1 MNIFYS
7 QVDGA
12 VQTELN
18 ARGNSGKN
26 RTSRDIDFM
35 VGKLANVQISAY
47 NSGSADPQNLIAEPY
62 GTLGGTK
69 LTTGRYMPSGEGG
82 FLTEPTYIVT
92 SIDTN
97 KAGQAVLKQDKKTDT
112 SRRIGPYITQ
122 VSIDIGD
129 HSMGLL
135 NKATFNITIPNPTRD
150 LDGIENTWFYPGR
163 YVKLEIVH
171 PETAII
177 SGIDNRLSTES
188 LFGSLSQEDYDGKL
202 KKMYPSLVNELD
214 KFKNEIRQLN
224 LFSFQG
230 LVTSFDF
237 SYTEDGTVEA
247 TISLTGTSNTYTD
260 VSMLMNPETKTVTPK
275 DVNYTFATSS
285 TAELSEQ
292 KIDTGSIEFYGQLYH
307 QFEKVRNQYKLD
319 ENITNDPPVLIP
331 FPPPPPPPNDKRT
344 PDPKEKRDDS
354 FILYGQMYPNT
365 ITWPNYPAFVLDAS
379 SSLNQASQQQEYD
392 KKKTA
397 YDKRNQSFTTTQRYV
412 TLGGLIQFVNT
423 YITKKLKDSAVT
435 STIVC
440 DDLLCFSNYYQSLTS
455 CVPDQIL
462 LLPVNTPKYGF
473 NVYPTSDTDALIFY
487 PTVVQ
492 KMASKTN
499 IPQWPGV
506 YSTTANQEKI
516 YPSRIFLNLEYIQ
529 QVLNALSET
538 NTKQFTLKTFLAN
551 ISARIS
557 YATGGAID
565 LKLVTDNTNTNI
577 LNFMDTKYLKSI
589 DPTKKVEPY
598 SVPML
603 ANHENGT
610 IVRAFTF
617 QAKLPAN
624 VKNLSYVLNSGTN
637 VSESEIAPYLNFMY
651 NSKDVGAI
659 NAAKLKYKEKHQTV
673 LKNLTEAKTSY
684 GLIPFSQENTTKLYK
699 ALVEYVKFPYDD
711 IMQSQQMTAPVFP
724 FDVDFEIDG
733 INGLRYGD
741 VLTFDGLPEKYKNNT
756 VFSIIGITHDVSTD
770 GVWTTKIKCIM
781 RPNIG

>member
-7 QVDGA
+7 QVDDA

-26 RTSRDIDFM
+26 RTTRDIDFM

-47 NSGSADPQNLIAEPY
+47 NSGSADPQGLIAEPY

-82 FLTEPTYIVT
+82 FLTNPTYIVT
-92 SIDTN
+92 SVGFSDVGYATT
-97 KAGQAVLKQDKKTDT
+97 KETEKTDT
-112 SRRIGPYITQ
+112 SHRIGPYITQ

-177 SGIDNRLSTES
+177 SGVANRLSTGS

-230 LVTSFDF
+230 LITSFDF

-260 VSMLMNPETKTVTPK
+260 VSMLMNPETKTATPK

-285 TAELSEQ
+285 AAELSSQ
-292 KIDTGSIEFYGQLYH
+292 NIDTGSIEFYGQLYH
-307 QFEKVRNQYKLD
+307 QFEKVRNDYKTT
-319 ENITNDPPVLIP
+319 ENIKNDPPVLIP
-331 FPPPPPPPNDKRT
+331 FFSPEPND
-344 PDPKEKRDDS
+344 KRDDS

-365 ITWPNYPAFVLDAS
+365 ITWPNYPSFVLDTS
-379 SSLNQASQQQEYD
+379 SSLNQPSQQAEYD

-412 TLGGLIQFVNT
+412 TLGGLIQFVNK
-423 YITKKLKDSAVT
+423 YITTKLNGSAVMA
-435 STIVC
+435 TIMC
-440 DDLLCFSNYYQSLTS
+440 DDLHCFSNYYQSLTS

-462 LLPVNTPKYGF
+462 LLPVNNPTYGF
-473 NVYPTSDTDALIFY
+473 NVYPTSDTDSLIFY

-492 KMASKTN
+492 TMASKTN

-529 QVLNALSET
+529 QVLNQLSEL
-538 NTKQFTLKTFLAN
+538 NTKQFTLKTFFAN

-565 LKLVTDNTNTNI
+565 LKLVTNDTNTNI
-577 LNFMDTKYLKSI
+577 LHFIDTKYLKSI

-603 ANHENGT
+603 ANHRNGT

-659 NAAKLKYKEKHQTV
+659 NAAKLKYKEKHKTI

-741 VLTFDGLPEKYKNNT
+741 VLTFDGLPEKYRNNT
-756 VFSIIGITHDVSTD
+756 VFSIIGITHEVSTE
-770 GVWTTKIKCIM
+770 GVWITKIKCIM

>member
-7 QVDGA
+7 QVDNA

-26 RTSRDIDFM
+26 RTTRDIDFM

-47 NSGSADPQNLIAEPY
+47 NTGSADPNALIAEPY

-69 LTTGRYMPSGEGG
+69 LTTGRYMPSGPGG
-82 FLTEPTYIVT
+82 FLTNPTYQIE
-92 SIDTN
+92 SISTGPD
-97 KAGQAVLKQDKKTDT
+97 GQAVLNKTTATDYST
-112 SRRIGPYITQ
+112 RIGPYVTQ
-122 VSIDIGD
+122 VSVDIGD

-163 YVKLEIVH
+163 YVKIEIVH
-171 PETAII
+171 PESAII
-177 SGIDNRLSTES
+177 SGVDNRLSTGS

-230 LVTSFDF
+230 LITSFDF
-237 SYTEDGTVEA
+237 SYTVDGTVEA

-260 VSMLMNPETKTVTPK
+260 VSMLMNPETKTATSK
-275 DVNYTFATSS
+275 DVNYTFAPPSV
-285 TAELSEQ
+285 AELSGTN
-292 KIDTGSIEFYGQLYH
+292 IDPGSIEFYGQLYH
-307 QFEKVRNQYKLD
+307 QFEIVRNEYKSD
-319 ENITNDPPVLIP
+319 ENIKNDPPVLIP
-331 FPPPPPPPNDKRT
+331 FFP
-344 PDPKEKRDDS
+344 PDPEEERYDS
-354 FILYGQMYPNT
+354 FILYGQMYTNT
-365 ITWPNYPAFVLDAS
+365 ITWPNYPAFVLDTN
-379 SSLNQASQQQEYD
+379 SSLNQATQQAEYD
-392 KKKTA
+392 TKKTA

-412 TLGGLIQFVNT
+412 TLGGLIQFINK
-423 YITKKLKDSAVT
+423 YITEKLKGSANT
-435 STIVC
+435 SVVMC
-440 DDLLCFSNYYQSLTS
+440 DDVHCFSNYYPSLTS
-455 CVPDQIL
+455 CVPDQVL
-462 LLPVNTPKYGF
+462 LLPADAPPTTSPYQGGF
-473 NVYPTSDTDALIFY
+473 NVYPTSDKDYLIFY

-492 KMASKTN
+492 EMAAKN
-499 IPQWPGV
+499 IKWPGV
-506 YSTTANQEKI
+506 YSATSNQEKI

-538 NTKQFTLKTFLAN
+538 NTKQFTLKSFLAT
-551 ISARIS
+551 ISARIL

-565 LKLVTDNTNTNI
+565 LKLVSDNTNPNI
-577 LNFMDTKYLKSI
+577 LSFTDTKYLKSI

-603 ANHENGT
+603 ANHKNGT
-610 IVRAFTF
+610 IVRSFTF

-651 NSKDVGAI
+651 NSKDVNAV
-659 NAAKLKYKEKHQTV
+659 NAAKLKYKEKHKTIS
-673 LKNLTEAKTSY
+673 KNLYEAKTSY

-699 ALVEYVKFPYDD
+699 ALAEYIKFPYDD
-711 IMQSQQMTAPVFP
+711 IMKSQQLTAPIFP
-724 FDVDFEIDG
+724 FDVEFEIDG

-741 VLTFDGLPEKYKNNT
+741 VLTFEGLPEKYRNNT

-770 GVWTTKIKCIM
+770 GLWIAKIKCIM